1 MNGNEF
7 EAALWK
13 AQQEVDEFP
22 AVKKSEFSEE
32 WTNLAGTRERKV
44 WMDVKTYKDEIG
56 RHFNITIRGLFERIN
71 PLKYEAIIE
80 DNKIHIYE
88 EDEQLR
94 MLCPTIFRTS
104 SGNYEFTKLS
114 CDVGSMEVVVKAC
127 NDMAILFVAEIPTNK
142 MEIEYFFQIQ
152 TTRTTQ
158 Q

>member
-1 MNGNEF
+1 MYTGCVNNI
-7 EAALWK
+7 LI
-13 AQQEVDEFP
+13 
-22 AVKKSEFSEE
+22 
-32 WTNLAGTRERKV
+32 LATV
-44 WMDVKTYKDEIG
+44 
-56 RHFNITIRGLFERIN
+56 
-71 PLKYEAIIE
+71 E
-80 DNKIHIYE
+80 DNKILIYE

-94 MLCPTIFRTS
+94 MLCPRVFKIS

-127 NDMAILFVAEIPTNK
+127 NDMAILFAAEIPTNK